1 MTKSIKEYM
10 KRFITILLSVCVCCM
25 ASAQPDKWVKKATKA
40 VFTLKTFN
48 ADGELIG
55 SSNGFFITAD
65 GIAVSSYT
73 PFRGASKAV
82 VIDAMGKEYPV
93 KSIIGANDTY
103 DIAKFRVDANKC
115 QTLRTAPSAAENTQL
130 WLLPYNAKNGYSCT
144 AAKVKSVQK
153 VSNDYDYY
161 TLEGTAGENTIGC
174 PFLNASGDVVGI
186 MQPSSSDNKTT
197 QYAVGATFA
206 TELKMTGLSLNDPAL
221 KATSIKKDLPD
232 ELDQAVLTLYL
243 ASTIGDANSFV
254 GLVDDFIAKF
264 PQAPD
269 GYSYKAQ
276 IMAAQDNYPEA
287 DKYMKLAIENAT
299 DKAEA
304 RYNYAR
310 MMYQN
315 LLYFNDSASHA
326 WSYEQALEQSEQA
339 VALDPQLAYIT
350 QNAQLLFAWKRY
362 DDSYAT
368 FQDAIAKGG
377 HNAECF
383 YGAARCKEQLGDTAT
398 YIALLDSAVATFT
411 QPYLKEAAPY
421 IYARSQALAEN
432 GKYRLAV
439 NDLNEYEKLMIA
451 DIKSEFYYMRSQVEV
466 KARLYQQA
474 LNDLDKAIDKDSSVL
489 LYRSEKASLQI
500 RVRLIDEAIETA
512 TECIR
517 LFPDS
522 SDGYLFLGLAQCLKG
537 DKALGVVNLLKAKD
551 LGDAQA
557 DVLIEKYG
565 KK

>member
-1 MTKSIKEYM
+1 M
-10 KRFITILLSVCVCCM
+10 KKIITILFAACVCCM
-25 ASAQPDKWVKKATKA
+25 ASAQPDKWVKKASKA

-48 ADGELIG
+48 ANDELIG

-82 VIDAMGKEYPV
+82 IIDAMGKEYPV

-103 DIAKFRVDANKC
+103 DIAKFRVDASKC
-115 QTLRTAPSAAENTQL
+115 QTLRTAPAVGENTQL

-144 AAKVKSVQK
+144 AATVKSVQK
-153 VSNDYDYY
+153 VQNDYDYY
-161 TLEGTAGENTIGC
+161 TLEGNGSENTVGC
-174 PFLNASGDVVGI
+174 PYLNAAGDVVGI
-186 MQPSSSDNKTT
+186 KQQSSSDDNAT

-206 TELKMTGLSLNDPAL
+206 TGLKMTGLSLNDAAL
-221 KATSIKKDLPD
+221 KATSIKKELPD
-232 ELDQAVLTLYL
+232 ELDQAILTLYL
-243 ASTIGDANSFV
+243 ASSIGDANSFV
-254 GLVDDFIAKF
+254 GLVDDFIEKF

-276 IMAAQDNYPEA
+276 IMAAKDNYPEA

-304 RYNYAR
+304 HYNYAK

-315 LLYFNDSASHA
+315 LLYFHDSASHA
-326 WSYEQALEQSEQA
+326 WTYEQALEEAEQA
-339 VALDPQLAYIT
+339 VALDPQLAYVT
-350 QNAQLLFAWKRY
+350 QKAQLLFACKRY
-362 DDSYAT
+362 DDSYTT
-368 FQDAIAKGG
+368 FQDAIAKGA

-383 YGAARCKEQLGDTAT
+383 YGAARCKEQLNDTTA
-398 YIALLDSAVATFT
+398 YIALLDSAVATFS

-421 IYARSQALAEN
+421 IYARGQALAEN
-432 GKYRLAV
+432 GQYRLAV
-439 NDLNEYEKLMIA
+439 NDFNEYENLMISQ
-451 DIKSEFYYMRSQVEV
+451 INSEFYYIRSQVEV
-466 KARLYQQA
+466 KGRLFQQA
-474 LNDLDKAIDKDSSVL
+474 LNDLDKAIEKSPSVL

-500 RVRLIDEAIETA
+500 RVKLIDEAIETA
-512 TECIR
+512 SECIR

-551 LGDAQA
+551 RGDAQA
-557 DVLIEKYG
+557 DTLIEKYG
-565 KK
+565 K

>member
-1 MTKSIKEYM
+1 M
-10 KRFITILLSVCVCCM
+10 KKIITILFAACVCCM
-25 ASAQPDKWVKKATKA
+25 ASAQPDKWVKKASKA

-48 ADGELIG
+48 ANDELIG

-82 VIDAMGKEYPV
+82 IIDAMGKEYPV

-103 DIAKFRVDANKC
+103 DIAKFRVEASKC
-115 QTLRTAPSAAENTQL
+115 QTLRTAPAVGENTQL

-144 AAKVKSVQK
+144 AATVKSVQK
-153 VSNDYDYY
+153 VQNDYDYY
-161 TLEGTAGENTIGC
+161 TLEGNGSENTVGC
-174 PFLNASGDVVGI
+174 PYLNAAGDVVGI
-186 MQPSSSDNKTT
+186 KQQSSSDDNAT

-206 TELKMTGLSLNDPAL
+206 TGLKMTGLSLNDAAL
-221 KATSIKKDLPD
+221 KATSIKKELPD
-232 ELDQAVLTLYL
+232 ELDQAILTLYL
-243 ASTIGDANSFV
+243 ASSIGDANSFV
-254 GLVDDFIAKF
+254 GLVDDFIEKF

-276 IMAAQDNYPEA
+276 IMAAKDNYPEA

-304 RYNYAR
+304 HYNYAK

-315 LLYFNDSASHA
+315 LLYFHDSASHA
-326 WSYEQALEQSEQA
+326 WTYEQALEEAEQA
-339 VALDPQLAYIT
+339 VALDPQLAYVT
-350 QNAQLLFAWKRY
+350 QKAQLLFACKRY
-362 DDSYAT
+362 DDSYTT
-368 FQDAIAKGG
+368 FQDAIAKGA

-383 YGAARCKEQLGDTAT
+383 YGAARCKEQLNDTTA
-398 YIALLDSAVATFT
+398 YITLLDSAVATFS

-421 IYARSQALAEN
+421 IYARGQALAEN
-432 GKYRLAV
+432 GQYRLAV
-439 NDLNEYEKLMIA
+439 NDFNEYENLMISQ
-451 DIKSEFYYMRSQVEV
+451 INSEFYYIRSQVEV
-466 KARLYQQA
+466 KGRLFQQA
-474 LNDLDKAIDKDSSVL
+474 LNDLDKAIEKSPSVL

-500 RVRLIDEAIETA
+500 RVKLIDEAIETA
-512 TECIR
+512 SECIR

-557 DVLIEKYG
+557 DTLIEKYG
-565 KK
+565 K

>member
-1 MTKSIKEYM
+1 M
-10 KRFITILLSVCVCCM
+10 KRIITILFAACVCCM
-25 ASAQPDKWVKKATKA
+25 ASAQPDKWVKKASKA

-48 ADGELIG
+48 ANDELIG

-82 VIDAMGKEYPV
+82 IIDAMGKEYPV

-103 DIAKFRVDANKC
+103 DIAKFRVEASKC
-115 QTLRTAPSAAENTQL
+115 QTLRTAPTVGENTQL

-144 AAKVKSVQK
+144 AATVKSVQK
-153 VSNDYDYY
+153 VQNDYDYY
-161 TLEGTAGENTIGC
+161 TLEGNGSENTVGC
-174 PFLNASGDVVGI
+174 PYLNAAGDVVGI
-186 MQPSSSDNKTT
+186 KQQSSSDDNAT

-206 TELKMTGLSLNDPAL
+206 TGLKMTGLSLNDAAL
-221 KATSIKKDLPD
+221 KATSIKKELPD
-232 ELDQAVLTLYL
+232 ELDQAILTLYL
-243 ASTIGDANSFV
+243 ASSMGDANSFV
-254 GLVDDFIAKF
+254 GLVDDFIEKF

-276 IMAAQDNYPEA
+276 IMAAKDNYPEA

-304 RYNYAR
+304 HYNYAK

-315 LLYFNDSASHA
+315 LLYFHDSASHA
-326 WSYEQALEQSEQA
+326 WTYEQALEEAEQA
-339 VALDPQLAYIT
+339 VALDPQLAYVT
-350 QNAQLLFAWKRY
+350 QKAQLLFACKRY
-362 DDSYAT
+362 DDSYTT
-368 FQDAIAKGG
+368 FQDAIAKGA

-383 YGAARCKEQLGDTAT
+383 YGAARCKEQLNDTTA
-398 YIALLDSAVATFT
+398 YIALLDSAVATFS

-421 IYARSQALAEN
+421 IYARGQALAEN
-432 GKYRLAV
+432 GQYRLAV
-439 NDLNEYEKLMIA
+439 NDFNEYENLMISQ
-451 DIKSEFYYMRSQVEV
+451 INSEFYYIRSQVEV
-466 KARLYQQA
+466 KGRLFQQA
-474 LNDLDKAIDKDSSVL
+474 LNDLDKAIDKDPSVL

-500 RVRLIDEAIETA
+500 RVKLIDEAIETA
-512 TECIR
+512 SECIR

-551 LGDAQA
+551 RGDAQA

-565 KK
+565 K

>member
-1 MTKSIKEYM
+1 M
-10 KRFITILLSVCVCCM
+10 KKIITILFAACVCCM
-25 ASAQPDKWVKKATKA
+25 ASAQPDKWVKKASKA

-48 ADGELIG
+48 ANDELIG

-82 VIDAMGKEYPV
+82 IIDAMGKEYPV

-103 DIAKFRVDANKC
+103 DIAKFRVDASKC
-115 QTLRTAPSAAENTQL
+115 QTLRTAPAVGENTQL

-144 AAKVKSVQK
+144 AATVKSVQK
-153 VSNDYDYY
+153 VQNDYDYY
-161 TLEGTAGENTIGC
+161 TLEGNGSENTVGC
-174 PFLNASGDVVGI
+174 PYLNAAGDVVGI
-186 MQPSSSDNKTT
+186 KQQSSSDDNAT

-206 TELKMTGLSLNDPAL
+206 TGLKMTGLSLNDAAL
-221 KATSIKKDLPD
+221 KATSIKKELPD
-232 ELDQAVLTLYL
+232 ELDQAILTLYL
-243 ASTIGDANSFV
+243 ASSIGDANSFV
-254 GLVDDFIAKF
+254 GLVDDFIEKF

-276 IMAAQDNYPEA
+276 IMAAKDNYPEA

-304 RYNYAR
+304 HYNYAK

-315 LLYFNDSASHA
+315 LLYFHDSASHA
-326 WSYEQALEQSEQA
+326 WTYEQALEEAEQA
-339 VALDPQLAYIT
+339 VALDPQLAYVT
-350 QNAQLLFAWKRY
+350 QKAQLLFACKRY
-362 DDSYAT
+362 DDSYTT
-368 FQDAIAKGG
+368 FQDAIAKGA

-383 YGAARCKEQLGDTAT
+383 YGAARCKEQLNDTTA
-398 YIALLDSAVATFT
+398 YIALLDSAVATFS

-421 IYARSQALAEN
+421 IYARGQALAEN
-432 GKYRLAV
+432 GQYRLAV
-439 NDLNEYEKLMIA
+439 NDFNEYENLMISQ
-451 DIKSEFYYMRSQVEV
+451 INSEFYYIRSQVEV
-466 KARLYQQA
+466 KGRLFQQA
-474 LNDLDKAIDKDSSVL
+474 LNDLDKAIEKSPSVL

-500 RVRLIDEAIETA
+500 RVKLTDEAIETA
-512 TECIR
+512 SECIR

-551 LGDAQA
+551 RGDAQA

-565 KK
+565 K

>member
-1 MTKSIKEYM
+1 M
-10 KRFITILLSVCVCCM
+10 KKIITILFAACVCCM
-25 ASAQPDKWVKKATKA
+25 ASAQPDKWVKKASKA

-48 ADGELIG
+48 ANDELIG

-82 VIDAMGKEYPV
+82 IIDAMGKEYPV

-103 DIAKFRVDANKC
+103 DIAKFRVDASKC
-115 QTLRTAPSAAENTQL
+115 QTLRTAPAVGENTQL

-144 AAKVKSVQK
+144 AATVKSVQK
-153 VSNDYDYY
+153 VQNDYDYY
-161 TLEGTAGENTIGC
+161 TLEGNGSENTVGC
-174 PFLNASGDVVGI
+174 PYLNAAGDVVGI
-186 MQPSSSDNKTT
+186 KQQSSSDDNAT

-206 TELKMTGLSLNDPAL
+206 TGLKMTGLSLNDAAL
-221 KATSIKKDLPD
+221 KATSIKKELPD
-232 ELDQAVLTLYL
+232 ELDQAILTLYL
-243 ASTIGDANSFV
+243 ASSIGDANSFV
-254 GLVDDFIAKF
+254 GLVDDFIEKF

-304 RYNYAR
+304 HYNYAK

-315 LLYFNDSASHA
+315 LLYFHDSASHA
-326 WSYEQALEQSEQA
+326 WTYEQALEEAEQA
-339 VALDPQLAYIT
+339 VALDPQLAYVT
-350 QNAQLLFAWKRY
+350 QKAQLLFACKRY
-362 DDSYAT
+362 DDSYTT
-368 FQDAIAKGG
+368 FQDAIAKGA

-383 YGAARCKEQLGDTAT
+383 YGAARCKEQLNDTTA
-398 YIALLDSAVATFT
+398 YIALLDSAVATFS

-421 IYARSQALAEN
+421 IYARGQALAEN
-432 GKYRLAV
+432 GQYRLAV
-439 NDLNEYEKLMIA
+439 NDFNEYENLMISQ
-451 DIKSEFYYMRSQVEV
+451 INSEFYYIRSQVEV
-466 KARLYQQA
+466 KGRLFQQA
-474 LNDLDKAIDKDSSVL
+474 LNDLDKAIDKAPSVL

-500 RVRLIDEAIETA
+500 RVKLIDEAIETA
-512 TECIR
+512 SECIR

-537 DKALGVVNLLKAKD
+537 DKVQGVGNLLKAKD

-565 KK
+565 K

>member
-1 MTKSIKEYM
+1 M
-10 KRFITILLSVCVCCM
+10 KRIITILFAACVCCM
-25 ASAQPDKWVKKATKA
+25 ASAQPDKWVKKASKA

-48 ADGELIG
+48 ANDELIG

-82 VIDAMGKEYPV
+82 IIDAMGKEYPV

-103 DIAKFRVDANKC
+103 DIAKFRVEASKC
-115 QTLRTAPSAAENTQL
+115 QTLRTAPAVGENTQL

-144 AAKVKSVQK
+144 AATVKSVQK
-153 VSNDYDYY
+153 VQNDYDYY
-161 TLEGTAGENTIGC
+161 TLEGNGSENTVGC
-174 PFLNASGDVVGI
+174 PYLNAAGDVVGI
-186 MQPSSSDNKTT
+186 KQQSSSDDNAT

-206 TELKMTGLSLNDPAL
+206 TGLKMTGLSINDAAL
-221 KATSIKKDLPD
+221 KATSIKKELPD
-232 ELDQAVLTLYL
+232 ELDQAILTLYL
-243 ASTIGDANSFV
+243 ASSIGDANSFV
-254 GLVDDFIAKF
+254 GLVDDFIEKF

-276 IMAAQDNYPEA
+276 IMAAKDNYPEA

-304 RYNYAR
+304 HYNYAK

-315 LLYFNDSASHA
+315 LLYFHDSASHA
-326 WSYEQALEQSEQA
+326 WTYEQALEQAEQA
-339 VALDPQLAYIT
+339 VALDPQLAYVT
-350 QNAQLLFAWKRY
+350 QKAQLLFACKRY
-362 DDSYAT
+362 DDSYTT
-368 FQDAIAKGG
+368 FQDAIAKGA

-383 YGAARCKEQLGDTAT
+383 YGAARCKEQLNDTTA
-398 YIALLDSAVATFT
+398 YIALLDSAVATFS

-421 IYARSQALAEN
+421 IYARGQALAEN
-432 GKYRLAV
+432 GQYRLAV
-439 NDLNEYEKLMIA
+439 NDFNEYENLMISQ
-451 DIKSEFYYMRSQVEV
+451 INSEFYYIRSQVEV
-466 KARLYQQA
+466 KGRLFQQA
-474 LNDLDKAIDKDSSVL
+474 LNDLDKAIEKSPSVL

-500 RVRLIDEAIETA
+500 RVKLIDEAIETA
-512 TECIR
+512 SECIR

-557 DVLIEKYG
+557 DTLIEKYG
-565 KK
+565 K

>member
-1 MTKSIKEYM
+1 M
-10 KRFITILLSVCVCCM
+10 KRIITILFAACVCCM
-25 ASAQPDKWVKKATKA
+25 ASAQPDKWVKKASKA

-48 ADGELIG
+48 ANDELIG

-82 VIDAMGKEYPV
+82 IIDAMGKEYPV

-103 DIAKFRVDANKC
+103 DIAKFRVDASKC
-115 QTLRTAPSAAENTQL
+115 QTLRTAPAVGENTQL

-144 AAKVKSVQK
+144 AATVKSVQK
-153 VSNDYDYY
+153 VENDYDYY
-161 TLEGTAGENTIGC
+161 TLEGNGSENTVGC
-174 PFLNASGDVVGI
+174 PYLNAAGDVVGI
-186 MQPSSSDNKTT
+186 KQQSSSDDNAT

-206 TELKMTGLSLNDPAL
+206 TGLKMTGLSLNDAAL
-221 KATSIKKDLPD
+221 KATSIKKELPD
-232 ELDQAVLTLYL
+232 ELDQAILTLYL
-243 ASTIGDANSFV
+243 ASSMGDANSFV
-254 GLVDDFIAKF
+254 GLVDDFIEKF

-276 IMAAQDNYPEA
+276 IMAAKDNYPEA

-304 RYNYAR
+304 HYNYAK

-315 LLYFNDSASHA
+315 LLYFHDSASHA
-326 WSYEQALEQSEQA
+326 WTYEQALEEAEQA
-339 VALDPQLAYIT
+339 VALDPQLAYVT
-350 QNAQLLFAWKRY
+350 QKAQLLFACKRY
-362 DDSYAT
+362 DDSFTT
-368 FQDAIAKGG
+368 FQDAIAKGA

-383 YGAARCKEQLGDTAT
+383 YGAARCKEQLNDTTA
-398 YIALLDSAVATFT
+398 YIALLDSAVATFS

-421 IYARSQALAEN
+421 IYARGQALAEN
-432 GKYRLAV
+432 GQYRLAV
-439 NDLNEYEKLMIA
+439 NDFNEYENLMISQ
-451 DIKSEFYYMRSQVEV
+451 INSEFYYIRSQVEV
-466 KARLYQQA
+466 KGRLFQQA
-474 LNDLDKAIDKDSSVL
+474 LNDLDKAIEKSPSVL

-500 RVRLIDEAIETA
+500 RVKLIDEAIETA
-512 TECIR
+512 SECIR

-537 DKALGVVNLLKAKD
+537 DKVQGVGNLLKAKD

-565 KK
+565 K

>member
-1 MTKSIKEYM
+1 M
-10 KRFITILLSVCVCCM
+10 KKIITILFAACVCCM
-25 ASAQPDKWVKKATKA
+25 ASAQPDKWVKKASKA

-48 ADGELIG
+48 ANDELIG

-82 VIDAMGKEYPV
+82 IIDAMGKEYPV

-103 DIAKFRVDANKC
+103 DIAKFRVDASKC
-115 QTLRTAPSAAENTQL
+115 QTLRTAPAVGENTQL

-144 AAKVKSVQK
+144 AATVKSVQK
-153 VSNDYDYY
+153 VQNDYDYY
-161 TLEGTAGENTIGC
+161 TLEGNGSENTVGC
-174 PFLNASGDVVGI
+174 PYLNAAGDVVGI
-186 MQPSSSDNKTT
+186 KQQSSSDDNAT

-206 TELKMTGLSLNDPAL
+206 TGLKMTGLSLNDAAL
-221 KATSIKKDLPD
+221 KATSIKKELPD
-232 ELDQAVLTLYL
+232 ELDQAILTLYL
-243 ASTIGDANSFV
+243 ASSIGDANSFV
-254 GLVDDFIAKF
+254 GLVDDFIEKF

-276 IMAAQDNYPEA
+276 IMAAKDNYPEA

-304 RYNYAR
+304 HYNYAK

-315 LLYFNDSASHA
+315 LLYFHDSASHA
-326 WSYEQALEQSEQA
+326 WTYEQALEQAEQA
-339 VALDPQLAYIT
+339 VALDPQLAYVT
-350 QNAQLLFAWKRY
+350 QKAQLLFACKRY
-362 DDSYAT
+362 DDSYTT
-368 FQDAIAKGG
+368 FQDAIAKGA

-383 YGAARCKEQLGDTAT
+383 YGAARCKEQLNDTTA
-398 YIALLDSAVATFT
+398 YIALLDSAVATFS

-421 IYARSQALAEN
+421 IYARGQALAEN
-432 GKYRLAV
+432 GQYRLAV
-439 NDLNEYEKLMIA
+439 NDFNEYENLMISQ
-451 DIKSEFYYMRSQVEV
+451 INSEFYYIRSQVEV
-466 KARLYQQA
+466 KGRLFQQA
-474 LNDLDKAIDKDSSVL
+474 LNDLDKAIEKSPSVL

-500 RVRLIDEAIETA
+500 RVKLTDEAIETA
-512 TECIR
+512 SECIR

-557 DVLIEKYG
+557 DTLIEKYG
-565 KK
+565 K

>member
-1 MTKSIKEYM
+1 M
-10 KRFITILLSVCVCCM
+10 KRIITILFAACVCCM
-25 ASAQPDKWVKKATKA
+25 ASAQPDKWVKKASKA

-48 ADGELIG
+48 ANDELIG

-82 VIDAMGKEYPV
+82 IIDAMGKEYPV

-103 DIAKFRVDANKC
+103 DIAKFRVDASKC
-115 QTLRTAPSAAENTQL
+115 QTLRTAPAVGENTQL

-144 AAKVKSVQK
+144 AATVKSVQK
-153 VSNDYDYY
+153 VQNDYDYY
-161 TLEGTAGENTIGC
+161 TLEGNGSENTVGC
-174 PFLNASGDVVGI
+174 PYLNAAGDVVGI
-186 MQPSSSDNKTT
+186 KQQSSSDDNAT

-206 TELKMTGLSLNDPAL
+206 TGLKMTGLSLNDAAL
-221 KATSIKKDLPD
+221 KATSIKKELPD
-232 ELDQAVLTLYL
+232 ELDQAILTLYL

-254 GLVDDFIAKF
+254 GLVDDFIEKF

-276 IMAAQDNYPEA
+276 IMAAKDNYPEA

-304 RYNYAR
+304 HYNYAK

-315 LLYFNDSASHA
+315 LLYFHDSASHA
-326 WSYEQALEQSEQA
+326 WTYEQALEEAEQA
-339 VALDPQLAYIT
+339 VALDPQLAYVT
-350 QNAQLLFAWKRY
+350 QKAQLLFACKRY
-362 DDSYAT
+362 DDSYTT
-368 FQDAIAKGG
+368 FQDAIAKGA

-383 YGAARCKEQLGDTAT
+383 YGAARCKEQLNDTTA
-398 YIALLDSAVATFT
+398 YIALLDSAVATFS

-421 IYARSQALAEN
+421 IYARGQALAEN
-432 GKYRLAV
+432 GQYRLAV
-439 NDLNEYEKLMIA
+439 NDFNEYENLMISQ
-451 DIKSEFYYMRSQVEV
+451 INSEFYYIRSQVEV
-466 KARLYQQA
+466 NGRLFQQA
-474 LNDLDKAIDKDSSVL
+474 LNDLDKAIEKSPSVL

-500 RVRLIDEAIETA
+500 RVKLIDEAIETA
-512 TECIR
+512 SECIR

-551 LGDAQA
+551 RGDAQA

-565 KK
+565 K

>member
-1 MTKSIKEYM
+1 M
-10 KRFITILLSVCVCCM
+10 KKIITRLFAACVCCM
-25 ASAQPDKWVKKATKA
+25 ASAQPDKWVKKASKA

-48 ADGELIG
+48 ANDELIG
-55 SSNGFFITAD
+55 SSNGFFISAD

-103 DIAKFRVDANKC
+103 DIAKFRVDASKC
-115 QTLRTAPSAAENTQL
+115 QTLRTATAVGENTQL

-144 AAKVKSVQK
+144 AATVKSVQK
-153 VSNDYDYY
+153 VENDYDYY
-161 TLEGTAGENTIGC
+161 TLEGNGTENTIGC
-174 PFLNASGDVVGI
+174 PYLNAAGDVVGI
-186 MQPSSSDNKTT
+186 KQQSSSDDNTT

-206 TELKMTGLSLNDPAL
+206 TGLKMTGLSLNDAAL
-221 KATSIKKDLPD
+221 KATNIKKELPD
-232 ELDQAVLTLYL
+232 ELDQAILTLYL
-243 ASTIGDANSFV
+243 ASSMGDANSFV
-254 GLVDDFIAKF
+254 GLVDDFILKF

-276 IMAAQDNYPEA
+276 IMAAKDNYPEA
-287 DKYMKLAIENAT
+287 DKYMKLAIDNAT

-304 RYNYAR
+304 HYNYAK

-315 LLYFNDSASHA
+315 LLYFSDSASHA
-326 WSYEQALEQSEQA
+326 WTYEQALEQAEKA
-339 VALDPQLAYIT
+339 VTLDPQLAYIT
-350 QNAQLLFAWKRY
+350 QKAQLLFACKRY
-362 DDSYAT
+362 DESFTT
-368 FQDAIAKGG
+368 FQDAIAKGS

-383 YGAARCKEQLGDTAT
+383 YGAARCKEQLGDTTA
-398 YIALLDSAVATFT
+398 YIALLDSAVATFS

-421 IYARSQALAEN
+421 IFARAQALAEN
-432 GKYRLAV
+432 GQYRLAV
-439 NDLNEYEKLMIA
+439 NDYNEYENLMISQ
-451 DIKSEFYYMRSQVEV
+451 INSEFYYIRSQVEV
-466 KARLYQQA
+466 KGRLFQQA
-474 LNDLDKAIDKDSSVL
+474 LNDLDKAIDKDPSIL

-500 RVRLIDEAIETA
+500 RVRLIDDAIDTA
-512 TECIR
+512 SECIR

-551 LGDAQA
+551 LGDTQA
-557 DVLIEKYG
+557 DTLIEKYG
-565 KK
+565 K

>member
-1 MTKSIKEYM
+1 M
-10 KRFITILLSVCVCCM
+10 KKIITILFAACVCCM
-25 ASAQPDKWVKKATKA
+25 TSAQPDKWVKKASKA

-48 ADGELIG
+48 ANDELIG

-82 VIDAMGKEYPV
+82 IIDAMGKEYPV

-103 DIAKFRVDANKC
+103 DIAKFRVDASKC
-115 QTLRTAPSAAENTQL
+115 QTLRTAPAVGENTQL

-144 AAKVKSVQK
+144 AATVKSVQK
-153 VSNDYDYY
+153 VQNDYDYY
-161 TLEGTAGENTIGC
+161 TLEGNGSENTVGC
-174 PFLNASGDVVGI
+174 PYLNAAGDVVGI
-186 MQPSSSDNKTT
+186 KQQSSSDDNAT

-206 TELKMTGLSLNDPAL
+206 TGLKMTGLSLNDAAL
-221 KATSIKKDLPD
+221 KATSIKKELPD
-232 ELDQAVLTLYL
+232 ELDQAILTLYL
-243 ASTIGDANSFV
+243 ASSIGDANSFV
-254 GLVDDFIAKF
+254 GLVDDFIEKF

-276 IMAAQDNYPEA
+276 IMAAKDNYPEA

-304 RYNYAR
+304 HYNYAK

-315 LLYFNDSASHA
+315 LLYFHDSASHA
-326 WSYEQALEQSEQA
+326 WTYEQALEEASQA
-339 VALDPQLAYIT
+339 VALDPQLAYVT
-350 QNAQLLFAWKRY
+350 QKAQLLFACKRY
-362 DDSYAT
+362 DDSYTT
-368 FQDAIAKGG
+368 FQDAIAKGA

-383 YGAARCKEQLGDTAT
+383 YGAARCKEQLNDTTA
-398 YIALLDSAVATFT
+398 YISLLDSAVATFS

-421 IYARSQALAEN
+421 IYARGQALAEN
-432 GKYRLAV
+432 GQYRLAV
-439 NDLNEYEKLMIA
+439 NDFNEYENLMISQ
-451 DIKSEFYYMRSQVEV
+451 INSEFYYIRSQVEV
-466 KARLYQQA
+466 KGRLFQQA
-474 LNDLDKAIDKDSSVL
+474 LNDLDKAIEKSPSVL
-489 LYRSEKASLQI
+489 IYRSEKASLQI
-500 RVRLIDEAIETA
+500 RVKLIDEAIETA
-512 TECIR
+512 SECIR

-565 KK
+565 K

>member
-1 MTKSIKEYM
+1 MKNEEYM
-10 KRFITILLSVCVCCM
+10 KRIITILFAACVCCM
-25 ASAQPDKWVKKATKA
+25 TSAQPDKWVKKASKA

-48 ADGELIG
+48 ANDELIG

-82 VIDAMGKEYPV
+82 IIDATGKEYPV

-115 QTLRTAPSAAENTQL
+115 QTLRTSTTAGENTQL
-130 WLLPYNAKNGYSCT
+130 WLLPYNAKNAYSCN

-153 VSNDYDYY
+153 VANDYDYY
-161 TLEGTAGENTIGC
+161 TLEGTAGENTVGC
-174 PFLNASGDVVGI
+174 PFLNANGEVVGI
-186 MQPSSSDNKTT
+186 MQPSSSDDKTT

-206 TELKMTGLSLNDPAL
+206 TELKMTGLSLNDPSL
-221 KATSIKKDLPD
+221 KATSIKKELPD
-232 ELDQAVLTLYL
+232 ELDQAILTLYL
-243 ASTIGDANSFV
+243 ASSIGDANSFV
-254 GLVDDFIAKF
+254 ALVDDFIEKF

-287 DKYMKLAIENAT
+287 DRYMKLAIDNST

-304 RYNYAR
+304 RYNYAK

-315 LLYFNDSASHA
+315 LLYFYDSASHA

-339 VALDPQLAYIT
+339 VALNPQLAYVT
-350 QNAQLLFAWKRY
+350 QKAQLLFACKRY
-362 DDSYAT
+362 DESYTT
-368 FQDAIAKGG
+368 FQDAIARGG

-383 YGAARCKEQLGDTAT
+383 YGAARCKEQQGDTLT
-398 YIALLDSAVATFT
+398 YIALLDSAVATFS

-421 IYARSQALAEN
+421 ILARSQALAEN
-432 GKYRLAV
+432 GQYRLAV
-439 NDLNEYEKLMIA
+439 NDLNEYENLMIS
-451 DIKSEFYYMRSQVEV
+451 DIKGEFYYMRSQVEV
-466 KARLYQQA
+466 KARLFQQA
-474 LNDLDKAIDKDSSVL
+474 LNDLDKAIDKSPDIL

-500 RVRLIDEAIETA
+500 RVRLFDDAIATA
-512 TECIR
+512 SECVR
-517 LFPDS
+517 LFPDA

-557 DVLIEKYG
+557 DALIEKYG
-565 KK
+565 K

>member
-1 MTKSIKEYM
+1 M
-10 KRFITILLSVCVCCM
+10 KKIITILFAACVCCM
-25 ASAQPDKWVKKATKA
+25 ASAQPDKWVKKASKA

-48 ADGELIG
+48 ANDELIG

-82 VIDAMGKEYPV
+82 IIDAMGKEYPV

-103 DIAKFRVDANKC
+103 DIAKFRVDASKC
-115 QTLRTAPSAAENTQL
+115 QTLRTAPAVGENTQL

-144 AAKVKSVQK
+144 AATVKSVQK
-153 VSNDYDYY
+153 VQNDYDYY
-161 TLEGTAGENTIGC
+161 TLEGNGPENTVGC
-174 PFLNASGDVVGI
+174 PYLNAAGDVVGI
-186 MQPSSSDNKTT
+186 KQQSSSDDNAT
-197 QYAVGATFA
+197 QYAVGSTFA
-206 TELKMTGLSLNDPAL
+206 TGLKMTGLSLNDAAL
-221 KATSIKKDLPD
+221 KATSIKKELPD
-232 ELDQAVLTLYL
+232 ELDQAILTLYL
-243 ASTIGDANSFV
+243 ASSIGDANSFV
-254 GLVDDFIAKF
+254 GLVDDFIDKF

-276 IMAAQDNYPEA
+276 IMAAKDNYPEA

-304 RYNYAR
+304 HYNYAK

-315 LLYFNDSASHA
+315 LLYFHDSASHA
-326 WSYEQALEQSEQA
+326 WTYEQALEEAEQA
-339 VALDPQLAYIT
+339 VALDPQLAYVT
-350 QNAQLLFAWKRY
+350 QKAQLLFACKRY
-362 DDSYAT
+362 DDSYTT
-368 FQDAIAKGG
+368 FQDAIAKGA

-383 YGAARCKEQLGDTAT
+383 YGAARCKEQLNDTTA
-398 YIALLDSAVATFT
+398 YIALLDSAVATFS

-421 IYARSQALAEN
+421 IYARGQALAEN
-432 GKYRLAV
+432 GQYRLAV
-439 NDLNEYEKLMIA
+439 NDFNEYENLMISQ
-451 DIKSEFYYMRSQVEV
+451 INSEFYYIRSQVEV
-466 KARLYQQA
+466 KGRLFQQA
-474 LNDLDKAIDKDSSVL
+474 LNDLDKAIEKSPSVL

-500 RVRLIDEAIETA
+500 RVKLIDEAIETA
-512 TECIR
+512 SECIR

-565 KK
+565 K

>member
-1 MTKSIKEYM
+1 M
-10 KRFITILLSVCVCCM
+10 KKIITILFAACVCCM
-25 ASAQPDKWVKKATKA
+25 ASAQPDKWVKKASKA

-48 ADGELIG
+48 ANDELIG

-82 VIDAMGKEYPV
+82 IIDAMGKEYPV

-103 DIAKFRVDANKC
+103 DIAKFRVDASKC
-115 QTLRTAPSAAENTQL
+115 QTLRTAPAVGENTQL

-144 AAKVKSVQK
+144 AATVKSVQK
-153 VSNDYDYY
+153 VQNDYDYY
-161 TLEGTAGENTIGC
+161 TLEGNGSENTVGC
-174 PFLNASGDVVGI
+174 PYLNAAGDVVGI
-186 MQPSSSDNKTT
+186 KQQSSSDDNAT

-206 TELKMTGLSLNDPAL
+206 TGLKMTGLSLNDAAL
-221 KATSIKKDLPD
+221 KATSIKKELPD
-232 ELDQAVLTLYL
+232 ELDQAILTLYL

-254 GLVDDFIAKF
+254 GLVDDFIEKF

-276 IMAAQDNYPEA
+276 IMAAKDNYPEA

-304 RYNYAR
+304 HYNYAK

-315 LLYFNDSASHA
+315 LLYFHDSASHA
-326 WSYEQALEQSEQA
+326 WTYEQALEEAEQA
-339 VALDPQLAYIT
+339 VALDPQLAYVT
-350 QNAQLLFAWKRY
+350 QKAQLLFACKRY
-362 DDSYAT
+362 DDSFTT
-368 FQDAIAKGG
+368 FQDAIAKGA

-383 YGAARCKEQLGDTAT
+383 YGAARCKEQLNDTTA
-398 YIALLDSAVATFT
+398 YIALLDSAVATFS

-421 IYARSQALAEN
+421 IYARGQALAEN
-432 GKYRLAV
+432 GQYRLAV
-439 NDLNEYEKLMIA
+439 NDFNEYENLMISQ
-451 DIKSEFYYMRSQVEV
+451 INSEFYYIRSQVEV
-466 KARLYQQA
+466 KGRLFQQA
-474 LNDLDKAIDKDSSVL
+474 LNDLDKAIDKDPSVL

-500 RVRLIDEAIETA
+500 RVKLIDEAIETA
-512 TECIR
+512 SECIR

-551 LGDAQA
+551 RGDAQA
-557 DVLIEKYG
+557 DILIEKYG
-565 KK
+565 K

>member
-1 MTKSIKEYM
+1 M
-10 KRFITILLSVCVCCM
+10 KRIITILFAACVCCM
-25 ASAQPDKWVKKATKA
+25 ASAQPDKWVKKASKA

-48 ADGELIG
+48 ANDELIG

-82 VIDAMGKEYPV
+82 IIDAMGKEYPV

-103 DIAKFRVDANKC
+103 DIAKFRVDASKC
-115 QTLRTAPSAAENTQL
+115 QTLRTAPAVGENTQL

-144 AAKVKSVQK
+144 AATVKSVQK
-153 VSNDYDYY
+153 VQNDYDYY
-161 TLEGTAGENTIGC
+161 TLEGNGSENTVGC
-174 PFLNASGDVVGI
+174 PYLNAAGDVVGI
-186 MQPSSSDNKTT
+186 KQQSSSDDNAT

-206 TELKMTGLSLNDPAL
+206 TGLKMTGLSLNDAAL
-221 KATSIKKDLPD
+221 KATSIKKELPD
-232 ELDQAVLTLYL
+232 ELDQAILTLYL
-243 ASTIGDANSFV
+243 ASSIGDANSFV
-254 GLVDDFIAKF
+254 GLVDDFIDKF

-276 IMAAQDNYPEA
+276 IMAAKDNYPEA

-304 RYNYAR
+304 HYNYAK

-315 LLYFNDSASHA
+315 LLYFHDSASHA
-326 WSYEQALEQSEQA
+326 WTYEQALEQAEQA
-339 VALDPQLAYIT
+339 VALDPQLAYVT
-350 QNAQLLFAWKRY
+350 QKAQLLFACKRY
-362 DDSYAT
+362 DDSYTT
-368 FQDAIAKGG
+368 FQDAIAKGA

-383 YGAARCKEQLGDTAT
+383 YGAARCKEQLNDTTA
-398 YIALLDSAVATFT
+398 YIALLDSAVATFS

-421 IYARSQALAEN
+421 IYARGQALAEN
-432 GKYRLAV
+432 GQYRLAV
-439 NDLNEYEKLMIA
+439 NDFNEYENLMISQTN
-451 DIKSEFYYMRSQVEV
+451 SEFYYIRSQVEV
-466 KARLYQQA
+466 KGRLFQQA
-474 LNDLDKAIDKDSSVL
+474 LNDLDKAIEKSPSVL

-500 RVRLIDEAIETA
+500 RVKLIDEAIETA
-512 TECIR
+512 SECIR

-557 DVLIEKYG
+557 DTLIEKYG
-565 KK
+565 K